1 MAETDELYGV
11 LCAHAARYTL
21 MRPTDAVKLIYQGE
35 FGSGHMIKNEAAA
48 LDRLRAEYAQIIH
61 DETMPLYEYIGCGI
75 ARVNLAALDTNVL
88 PLERLNAA
96 FAAAANG
103 VHGSTAGFKAKL
115 DTLKAVCTEGRFG
128 FGTAELDEYLC
139 EYEKAGFPPVSHSEA
154 YRQAYKPSYRIMRI

>member
-1 MAETDELYGV
+1 MR
-11 LCAHAARYTL
+11 ARGALSAY
-21 MRPTDAVKLIYQGE
+21 
-35 FGSGHMIKNEAAA
+35 EAAA

>member
-11 LCAHAARYTL
+11 LCAHAARYPL

-35 FGSGHMIKNEAAA
+35 FGSGHMIKNEVAA

-75 ARVNLAALDTNVL
+75 ARVNLAAVDTNVL

-115 DTLKAVCTEGRFG
+115 DTLKAVCAEGRFG

-139 EYEKAGFPPVSHSEA
+139 KYEKAGFLNCTPFVRHV
-154 YRQAYKPSYRIMRI
+154 I

>member
-1 MAETDELYGV
+1 M
-11 LCAHAARYTL
+11 
-21 MRPTDAVKLIYQGE
+21 
-35 FGSGHMIKNEAAA
+35 
-48 LDRLRAEYAQIIH
+48 
-61 DETMPLYEYIGCGI
+61 
-75 ARVNLAALDTNVL
+75 NLAAVDTNVL

-115 DTLKAVCTEGRFG
+115 DTLKAVCTEGRFS

-154 YRQAYKPSYRIMRI
+154 YRQAYKPSYRIIRI